1 MSHVVDGGRRVR
13 MERLNVR
20 VDVLSRWEFVWH
32 QVRLVVERVVRSVTE
47 VHALDWADHESGI
60 GLQH

>member
-1 MSHVVDGGRRVR
+1 

-20 VDVLSRWEFVWH
+20 VDVLSRWELVWH